1 MWITIAI
8 LLLVGLFLFILEA
21 VLPGGVVGTIGA
33 VLIIVS
39 AVLCYNQ
46 YGAATGS
53 LYLLGSFALAV
64 AVGFSAFF
72 LIAKRLALS
81 PPGPSRPDEEEDIA
95 GAVGYV
101 AKRLTPTGYVE
112 IDGQRRSARA
122 ETSIKAVEKGEEV
135 VVVGRD
141 GVYLVVAPTRED

>member
-8 LLLVGLFLFILEA
+8 LLFVGLLLFILEA
-21 VLPGGVVGTIGA
+21 VLPGGIAGTIGA
-33 VLIIVS
+33 ILIIVS
-39 AVLCYNQ
+39 TVLCYNH

-53 LYLLGSFALAV
+53 LYLLGSFALA
-64 AVGFSAFF
+64 AIVGFSAFL

-81 PPGPSRPDEEEDIA
+81 PPEPSRPDEEKDFV

-101 AKRLTPTGYVE
+101 AKRLTPTGYVG
-112 IDGQRRSARA
+112 INGRRHSARA
-122 ETSIKAVEKGEEV
+122 ETSIKAVEVGEEV

-141 GVYLVVAPTRED
+141 GMYLVVAPTRED